1 VLSDGK
7 VHRVKIIYK
16 PGNLRIFLDN
26 MDVAVLNATVDL
38 GKQLSLDEGKAWAG
52 FTAATGRRSQT
63 HDVLSFSFVGT

>member
-1 VLSDGK
+1 
-7 VHRVKIIYK
+7 
-16 PGNLRIFLDN
+16 